1 MSTTRQRQR
10 QREAEF
16 ASRAFDP
23 ESLTTARQL
32 RGLRKN
38 ELAKL
43 VGLTPAAVSQYEL
56 SQSRPSASVVAH
68 LAMALGVP
76 AAFFA
81 GGHPHPAMPSAA
93 HFRSLRATT
102 QLQRDQALAFG
113 KIAWQLVTTV
123 EKYVELP
130 AVSLPRLPLP
140 ADPQRSDVASIAQQ
154 ARAVLG
160 LHQGP
165 VPHMTRL
172 LESHGVVI
180 MELPP
185 VSERVDAFSHW
196 YGSRPLVFRNPLKN
210 DRPRSRFDVAHEAGH
225 LIMHLDAEPGSR
237 IVENQAHDFAAEFL
251 MPSAEIVDELPRRLD
266 WEKLYALKRRWGT
279 SLKAIVYR
287 AHAVGVFRETTYKRA
302 MMTLSQHGDPEPCD
316 LGPRE
321 SPLLLESAVRLCED
335 TGVTFDDI
343 VARSGLPLELADQ
356 VYATATM
363 TRPRLTLSST
373 EADEDDAPLDDG
385 SGFLQL
391 VDG

>member
-1 MSTTRQRQR
+1 MSTTHHR

-23 ESLTTARQL
+23 QSLTTARQL

-38 ELAKL
+38 ELAKQ

-56 SQSRPSASVVAH
+56 AQSRPSASAVAQ

-81 GGHPHPAMPSAA
+81 SGHPHPAMPSAA

-130 AVSLPRLPLP
+130 TVVLPRLPMPPDP
-140 ADPQRSDVASIAQQ
+140 ARSDVASAAQE
-154 ARAVLG
+154 ARSALG
-160 LHQGP
+160 VQSGP
-165 VPHMTRL
+165 VPHVTRL
-172 LESHGVVI
+172 LEAHGVVV

-185 VSERVDAFSHW
+185 ASERVDAFSHW
-196 YGSRPLVFRNPLKN
+196 YGSRPLIFRNPLKN
-210 DRPRSRFDVAHEAGH
+210 DLSRSRFDVAHEVGH

-251 MPSAEIVDELPRRLD
+251 MPRAEIAEELPRRLD
-266 WEKLYALKRRWGT
+266 WETLYSLKRRWGT
-279 SLKAIVYR
+279 SLKALVYR
-287 AHAVGVFRETTYKRA
+287 AHSIGVFRDTTYKRA

-321 SPLLLESAVRLCED
+321 SPALLESAVRLCEE
-335 TGVTFDDI
+335 TGVAFTEI
-343 VARSGLPLELADQ
+343 VARSGLPAELADQ

-363 TRPRLTLSST
+363 TRPRINLGPASDTEEPSSSAGKT
-373 EADEDDAPLDDG
+373 T
-385 SGFLQL
+385 GFLQL
-391 VDG
+391 VEG